1 MEKIRSW
8 KWKVGRQKYRKVKRS
23 SREDSKIEDEAS
35 LEDRKSV
42 KCKEAEENKK
52 MSCRRKLVEKEKQV
66 TTTLDSS
73 IQDRKRR

>member
-42 KCKEAEENKK
+42 KCKEAEEKK
-52 MSCRRKLVEKEKQV
+52 CHVEEN
-66 TTTLDSS
+66 
-73 IQDRKRR
+73 